1 MGSISILLAF
11 ALLFLTQAFPAPAQG
26 SGLLGGEIQNI
37 EKILQSSSTGNAE
50 RHDALIRLARLS
62 ALSGNLEA
70 AAGAWLRAA
79 TVQPGVRDDR
89 SLLEGVRCLIAM
101 GQLDAAEEHVRTI
114 LLSGQNAELVREG
127 RYLGSQIQ
135 VFRTGNGAALAA
147 LLSGQEYADKRPAM
161 LYTLWRITGEE
172 AYRIRLESEYPASPE
187 ARTFQDAATPVIGA
201 PTAMWLLMPGRE
213 AVTLGEGARAVV
225 PSGPPATGASGSGSG
240 ASGLSPQPPAG
251 NPPPQAQASSGTGVP
266 GTGVPGTNALGTNAP
281 GSSSILQTGLFS
293 REDNAKAMAERL
305 RAAGFLA
312 GITRRQVNGNNYWV
326 VGVPPG
332 DNMNATIMRLKDAGF
347 ESFPVFFN

>member
-1 MGSISILLAF
+1 M
-11 ALLFLTQAFPAPAQG
+11 P

-37 EKILQSSSTGNAE
+37 EQVLQSSSTGNAE

-101 GQLDAAEEHVRTI
+101 GQLDAAEDHVRTI
-114 LLSGQNAELVREG
+114 LLNAQNAELVREA

-135 VFRTGNGAALAA
+135 AFRTGNGAALAA
-147 LLSGQEYADKRPAM
+147 LLSGQEYAEKRPAL
-161 LYTLWRITGEE
+161 LYTLWRVTGEE

-187 ARTFQDAATPVIGA
+187 ARTFQDAASSVIGA
-201 PTAMWLLMPGRE
+201 PTAMWLLLPGRE
-213 AVTLGEGARAVV
+213 AVTFGEGIRVAV
-225 PSGPPATGASGSGSG
+225 PSGSPASGASGSGSG
-240 ASGLSPQPPAG
+240 ASAFSSQSPIGYPP
-251 NPPPQAQASSGTGVP
+251 PPMAPQAQVS
-266 GTGVPGTNALGTNAP
+266 
-281 GSSSILQTGLFS
+281 GSSSILQTGFFS

-305 RAAGFLA
+305 RTAGFLA
-312 GITRRQVNGNNYWV
+312 GITIRQVNGNNYWV

-332 DNMNATIMRLKDAGF
+332 DNMNTTIIRLKDAGF

>member
-1 MGSISILLAF
+1 MGSISTTTNDILRLYLALAF
-11 ALLFLTQAFPAPAQG
+11 VLLFLTQALPAPAQSMP

-50 RHDALIRLARLS
+50 RHEALIRLARLS

-79 TVQPGVRDDR
+79 AVQPGVRDDR

-101 GQLDAAEEHVRTI
+101 GQLDTAEEHVRTI
-114 LLSGQNAELVREG
+114 LLNAQTVSLVREA

-135 VFRTGNGAALAA
+135 AFRTGNGTALAA
-147 LLSGQEYADKRPAM
+147 LLSGQEYAEKRPAL

-187 ARTFQDAATPVIGA
+187 ARTFQDAASPVIGA

-213 AVTLGEGARAVV
+213 AVTLGEPARAAV
-225 PSGPPATGASGSGSG
+225 PSGREGPSPLMGLGGGSGSPASGASGSG
-240 ASGLSPQPPAG
+240 
-251 NPPPQAQASSGTGVP
+251 TGV
-266 GTGVPGTNALGTNAP
+266 LGTNVP

-293 REDNAKAMAERL
+293 REDNAKAMADKL

-312 GITRRQVNGNNYWV
+312 GITRRLVDGNNYWV

-332 DNMNATIMRLKDAGF
+332 DNVNNTITRLKDSGF
-347 ESFPVFFN
+347 ESFPLWF